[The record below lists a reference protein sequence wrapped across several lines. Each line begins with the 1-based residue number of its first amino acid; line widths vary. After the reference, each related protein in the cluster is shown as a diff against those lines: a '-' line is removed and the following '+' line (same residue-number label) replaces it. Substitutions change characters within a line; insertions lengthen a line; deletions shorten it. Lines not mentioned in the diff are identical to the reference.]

1 MQLTAIC
8 ILSGEAR
15 ANLTKTLRVMQLT
28 AVFLTFISLY
38 VSAKSLSQNVTY
50 SGRNVKLE
58 NVFQSIEKQ
67 TGYFVFYEDYLLS
80 EAKPITIKSKDIPL
94 EDFLRRLLADQ
105 PFTFYVEKTTVFIR
119 KKEPEFEKPSARN
132 LHPGPLIT
140 VRGRIVDEYD
150 EPVQATVSVKG
161 ANSSTSTNTNG
172 EFELNQVDDNATL
185 VITGVAIETVEIKLA
200 GKSDLATIRTTRK
213 IGEGSEVVVIGYGTQ
228 SQRDLTGA
236 VGQVKAE
243 EIKNL
248 PLVSVEQVLQ
258 GRVSGV
264 KVKRNSGEPRA
275 NFGVNIRGVN
285 STSNGGQPLYVVDGV
300 PLAAGTLSNIN
311 PADIASL
318 DILKDAS
325 ATAIYGSRAANGVVM
340 ITTKTGSGRGKD
352 IIEFSTEAGVQTAVL
367 PFKMADAF
375 LQAEIVKESLT
386 EAQIAIPAELNDPK
400 WLGENNN
407 NWQDLATRPGG
418 FQKYNLSLSG
428 GSENTQ
434 YLLSGFYSNTDGVLI
449 NTNYKIGGFRLNLD
463 HKVNNKLKIGTR
475 LSATQDGGNEPQTNG
490 FWSVWKQAL
499 MDMPWFPHKDENG
512 NYRKITTTGVQAA
525 NSFNNPISEMEQ
537 NVLHNSANSFVGN
550 IFLEYELLKGL
561 KFKYVLG
568 GEVSSTRI
576 YNFLPIYDH
585 GAYSRQTTDVD
596 DQTFRNTNWVS
607 DVTLSYEKRFSNV
620 HKVTALAGYSA
631 QRYDSRFLKVKGYGA
646 LNNEINQITGQ
657 PETITTG
664 GSTPSGLQSY
674 FARAFYS
681 FKDKYLLTA
690 TIRRDGSSRFSPSQR
705 WGNFPSASIGWNISE
720 EPFMN
725 SFSSV
730 SNIKLRVSYGL
741 TGNQDIPAFS
751 YIPLAS
757 ELGNGYSF
765 GNAFAPGFA
774 INSPSNENLQW
785 ESLKQFDA
793 GLEMSFFNRRISLTL
808 DYFIKRSDNLL
819 SNTAVAPTSG
829 YIGTLTKNIGIIENR
844 GFETDIST
852 VNTVGR
858 VKWTSNLNFA
868 ITKNEVINLGLDIN
882 GDPMRYFGTTI
893 YQSPATLTTAG
904 HPISSFYG
912 YVADGIWQ
920 LGEEAAAAA
929 MLSTLRPG
937 DMKFRDLDKD
947 GQLTAEDRTFIGS
960 PHPTFY
966 GGFTN
971 NISFKNLTLS
981 IFTDFAMGAKVL
993 NTPRMLGESTFWYQ
1007 GAMEHMK
1014 DRWTPTNPSNTLHR
1028 SAMSTAAYNAR
1039 PSSWYVEKSDFFRIN
1054 NVALSYDFPRAFTS
1068 RLKIQALRLSLIG
1081 NNVYTFTGYRGYNF
1095 EAHTGSDTKNDPLN
1109 FGLDMGTYPLA
1120 RMYSLKLNVTF

>member
-8 ILSGEAR
+8 NLPGEAR

-28 AVFLTFISLY
+28 AVFLTVISLS
-38 VSAKSLSQNVTY
+38 VSAKSLSQNITY

-94 EDFLRRLLADQ
+94 EDFLRKLLANQ

-119 KKEPEFEKPSARN
+119 KKEPEFEKPEAKN
-132 LHPGPLIT
+132 LQLGPLIT
-140 VRGRIVDEYD
+140 VRGRIVDEYG
-150 EPVQATVSVKG
+150 EPVQATVTVRG
-161 ANSSTSTNTNG
+161 ANKSTSTNTNG

-228 SQRDLTGA
+228 SQRDITGA

-318 DILKDAS
+318 DVLKDAS

-352 IIEFSTEAGVQTAVL
+352 IIEFSAEAGVQTAVL

-407 NWQDLATRPGG
+407 NWQDLATRPGA

-428 GSENTQ
+428 GSEKTQ

-512 NYRKITTTGVQAA
+512 NYMKITTTGVQAA

-537 NVLHNSANSFVGN
+537 NVLKNSANSFVGN

-576 YNFLPIYDH
+576 YNFFPIYDN
-585 GAYSRQTTDVD
+585 GAYSQ
-596 DQTFRNTNWVS
+596 
-607 DVTLSYEKRFSNV
+607 K
-620 HKVTALAGYSA
+620 
-631 QRYDSRFLKVKGYGA
+631 
-646 LNNEINQITGQ
+646 NN
-657 PETITTG
+657 
-664 GSTPSGLQSY
+664 
-674 FARAFYS
+674 
-681 FKDKYLLTA
+681 
-690 TIRRDGSSRFSPSQR
+690 
-705 WGNFPSASIGWNISE
+705 
-720 EPFMN
+720 
-725 SFSSV
+725 
-730 SNIKLRVSYGL
+730 
-741 TGNQDIPAFS
+741 
-751 YIPLAS
+751 
-757 ELGNGYSF
+757 
-765 GNAFAPGFA
+765 
-774 INSPSNENLQW
+774 
-785 ESLKQFDA
+785 
-793 GLEMSFFNRRISLTL
+793 
-808 DYFIKRSDNLL
+808 
-819 SNTAVAPTSG
+819 
-829 YIGTLTKNIGIIENR
+829 
-844 GFETDIST
+844 
-852 VNTVGR
+852 
-858 VKWTSNLNFA
+858 
-868 ITKNEVINLGLDIN
+868 
-882 GDPMRYFGTTI
+882 
-893 YQSPATLTTAG
+893 
-904 HPISSFYG
+904 
-912 YVADGIWQ
+912 
-920 LGEEAAAAA
+920 
-929 MLSTLRPG
+929 
-937 DMKFRDLDKD
+937 
-947 GQLTAEDRTFIGS
+947 
-960 PHPTFY
+960 
-966 GGFTN
+966 
-971 NISFKNLTLS
+971 
-981 IFTDFAMGAKVL
+981 
-993 NTPRMLGESTFWYQ
+993 
-1007 GAMEHMK
+1007 
-1014 DRWTPTNPSNTLHR
+1014 
-1028 SAMSTAAYNAR
+1028 
-1039 PSSWYVEKSDFFRIN
+1039 
-1054 NVALSYDFPRAFTS
+1054 
-1068 RLKIQALRLSLIG
+1068 
-1081 NNVYTFTGYRGYNF
+1081 
-1095 EAHTGSDTKNDPLN
+1095 
-1109 FGLDMGTYPLA
+1109 
-1120 RMYSLKLNVTF
+1120 